1 MSHEEMEKQI
11 TELVDGQIQ
20 ELLVKKEDFMTFRTI
35 WLSHPRKDEIIGE
48 AKLHGEVVYRLVPI
62 EKSNM

>member
-1 MSHEEMEKQI
+1 MSHEEMEKQV

-35 WLSHPRKDEIIGE
+35 WLIHPRKDEIIGE

>member
-1 MSHEEMEKQI
+1 MSHEEMEKQV

-48 AKLHGEVVYRLVPI
+48 AKLHGEDVNR
-62 EKSNM
+62 